1 MIDSPAAVFINHL
14 LAREQ
19 WARDRLVPFAG
30 QRVRF
35 RLAPLPDLA
44 LEIDESGLVANCT
57 ATDVA
62 LTLTIPPAA
71 LPRILARDE
80 AALREVGLEG
90 DAGLARTVQF
100 LFQNLRWDVEEDLSR
115 VVGDVVAHRMA
126 GAARAVAAWQRQ
138 AAGRLGENVAEYL
151 KDEAGLLMHAY
162 ELEAFGREVSEVRDA
177 VERLDK
183 RIQRLNAA
191 RAARDNVNIDEESG
205 HG

>member
-1 MIDSPAAVFINHL
+1 MIDFPAVAVINHL

-30 QRVRF
+30 QRARF
-35 RLAPLPDLA
+35 RVAPLPDLVV
-44 LEIDESGLVANCT
+44 EIDESGLVATGT
-57 ATDVA
+57 AEDVS

-80 AALREVGLEG
+80 AALREVGLDG
-90 DAGLARTVQF
+90 DAALASTVQF
-100 LFQNLRWDVEEDLSR
+100 LLQNLRWDVEEDLSR

-126 GAARAVAAWQRQ
+126 GAARAFAAWQRQ

-151 KDEAGLLMHAY
+151 KDEAGLLMHSY
-162 ELEAFGREVSEVRDA
+162 ELEAFGREVDEVRDA

-183 RIQRLNAA
+183 RIQRLNATG
-191 RAARDNVNIDEESG
+191 AARGSG
-205 HG
+205 KH

>member
-1 MIDSPAAVFINHL
+1 MIDFPAVAIINHL

-35 RLAPLPDLA
+35 RIAPLPDLVV
-44 LEIDESGLVANCT
+44 EIDESGLVATGT
-57 ATDVA
+57 AEDVA

-90 DAGLARTVQF
+90 DAALASTIQF
-100 LFQNLRWDVEEDLSR
+100 LFQTLRWDVEEDLSR

-126 GAARAVAAWQRQ
+126 GAARAFAAWQRQ
-138 AAGRLGENVAEYL
+138 ATGRLGENFAEYL
-151 KDEAGLLMHAY
+151 KDEAGLLMHSY
-162 ELEAFGREVSEVRDA
+162 ELEAFGREVGDLRDA
-177 VERLDK
+177 VERLEK
-183 RIQRLNAA
+183 RIQRLAA
-191 RAARDNVNIDEESG
+191 AGAAGGSG
-205 HG
+205 RH